1 MKARSVVTP
10 EGIPAENPR
19 VFGTAPYSVVLLH
32 GGPGAAGE
40 MAPVA
45 RELAA
50 TRGVLEPLQTADTI
64 EGQLAELR
72 EILERRADR
81 PVVLAGY
88 SWGAMLAFMYA
99 ARFPGDV
106 GKLILISSGAFEPES
121 AGRILPDRLSRLSE
135 SESRELDTL
144 MARLE
149 DPAVPE
155 KERDRALARLGEIMG
170 RADAYRLG
178 FTDEATVEVNFR
190 IHQRVWAEALALRS
204 DGRLLALGASIRCPV
219 VAIHGDHD
227 PHPAEGVRSP
237 LARVVKDFKFVLLEK
252 CGHRPWLE
260 LEAREAFFTFLKE
273 EISSFR

>member
-1 MKARSVVTP
+1 MTP
-10 EGIPAENPR
+10 KRISAENLR
-19 VFGTAPYSVVLLH
+19 VYGAAPYSVALLH

-45 RELAA
+45 RELAG
-50 TRGVLEPLQTADTI
+50 TRGVLEPLQTADTV

-72 EILERRADR
+72 EILEPRADR
-81 PVVLAGY
+81 PIVLAGF

-106 GKLILISSGAFEPES
+106 GKLVLIASGAFEPEY
-121 AGRILPDRLSRLSE
+121 AGRILPDRLSRLTA

-144 MARLE
+144 VVRLD

-155 KERDRALARLGEIMG
+155 KEKDRALARLGDIMG

-178 FTDEATVEVNFR
+178 FPDEAPLEVSSR
-190 IHQRVWAEALALRS
+190 IHQRVWAEARALRS

-227 PHPAEGVRSP
+227 PHPAEGVRVP

-260 LEAREAFFTFLKE
+260 LEAREAFFTLLNK